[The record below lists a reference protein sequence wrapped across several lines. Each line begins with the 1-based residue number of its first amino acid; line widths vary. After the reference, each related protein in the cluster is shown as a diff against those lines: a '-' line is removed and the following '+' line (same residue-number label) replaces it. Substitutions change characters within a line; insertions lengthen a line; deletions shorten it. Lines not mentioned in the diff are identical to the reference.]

1 MLMLVSTARWRGL
14 GYGARESPNGDMAQG
29 MVPGLRRFLSAA
41 PEVVD
46 EPDGESGQDGGP
58 QGRWAAN
65 LFLYT
70 RVLAG
75 LELLKGLFHWS
86 QLLGVGYGAAGFS
99 QESSAWQGATIYFAI
114 VDLVAAV
121 GLWMAPSWGAVMWL
135 FAAASQLGVCIV
147 LPEVFARLWF
157 VLVYELA
164 TLGGYAYLAIRAGY
178 EPEE

>member
-65 LFLYT
+65 LYT

>member
-1 MLMLVSTARWRGL
+1 
-14 GYGARESPNGDMAQG
+14 
-29 MVPGLRRFLSAA
+29 MVPGLRKFLSAP
-41 PEVVD
+41 PEPV
-46 EPDGESGQDGGP
+46 EESAGAGQEGVP
-58 QGRWAAN
+58 QSRWATN

-75 LELLKGLFHWS
+75 LQLLKGLFHWS
-86 QLLGVGYGAAGFS
+86 QLLGVGYGPGGFG

-135 FAAASQLGVCIV
+135 FAAASQLGVFIV

-157 VLVYELA
+157 VLVYELV
-164 TLGGYAYLAIRAGY
+164 TLGAYAYLAIRAAY
-178 EPEE
+178 EREE

>member
-75 LELLKGLFHWS
+75 L
-86 QLLGVGYGAAGFS
+86 GYGAAGFS